1 MTANPAIVAKDRTA
15 AERTQAGRRELLLR
29 PGFSSNFMNDCGSLG
44 RNDWRPSARR
54 VSPPALRPAVLFP
67 VLSLCPSIRKNRMSR
82 APQSFKQRD
91 MTRAI
96 KAAQAAGLTAYRIE
110 IVNWNPAIIVD
121 GNVDNPKDADVKS
134 WDEAIAELESRQ

>member
-1 MTANPAIVAKDRTA
+1 MI
-15 AERTQAGRRELLLR
+15 
-29 PGFSSNFMNDCGSLG
+29 CGSLG
-44 RNDWRPSARR
+44 RNDWRPERALRLPMRAAPGRPFFRSE
-54 VSPPALRPAVLFP
+54 SPPFN
-67 VLSLCPSIRKNRMSR
+67 RKNRMSR

-96 KAAQAAGLTAYRIE
+96 KAAQAAGLTAYRVE
-110 IVNWNPAIIVD
+110 IVNGNPAIIVG

>member
-1 MTANPAIVAKDRTA
+1 MAAQLLFHRDPKRIVGVFARTS
-15 AERTQAGRRELLLR
+15 
-29 PGFSSNFMNDCGSLG
+29 FSRSESL
-44 RNDWRPSARR
+44 P
-54 VSPPALRPAVLFP
+54 F
-67 VLSLCPSIRKNRMSR
+67 KNRMSR

-91 MTRAI
+91 MTCAI

-110 IVNWNPAIIVD
+110 IVNGNPAIIVG

>member
-1 MTANPAIVAKDRTA
+1 MTANPAIVANDRTA
-15 AERTQAGRRELLLR
+15 AERTPGRAARTPTPARLLFKL
-29 PGFSSNFMNDCGSLG
+29 NDCGSLG

-110 IVNWNPAIIVD
+110 IVNGNPAIIVG

>member
-1 MTANPAIVAKDRTA
+1 
-15 AERTQAGRRELLLR
+15 
-29 PGFSSNFMNDCGSLG
+29 
-44 RNDWRPSARR
+44 
-54 VSPPALRPAVLFP
+54 
-67 VLSLCPSIRKNRMSR
+67 MSR

-110 IVNWNPAIIVD
+110 IVNGNPAIIVG

-134 WDEAIAELESRQ
+134 WDEAISEQSLTRRRALSGRRPKPNTAGHGLTRRSNSTSARIRSDRRRGWRLRLASTRCSDLAT